1 LIAAAYRGRGYGGGL
16 VDHAIKNLRAH
27 GVWLTASELGR
38 PLYER
43 RGFCVIGGVERW
55 AREGK
60 TVDEFYV

>member
-1 LIAAAYRGRGYGGGL
+1 M
-16 VDHAIKNLRAH
+16 DHAIKSLRAR

-43 RGFCVIGGVERW
+43 RGFCVIDGVERW

-60 TVDEFYV
+60 AVDDSHV